1 MQKKKFMLLLP
12 LMLLCTGLCGCAG
25 NAINEESVEVT
36 TQEVQSG
43 KETVSLQVMCDET
56 GVDLMNEIIESFKA
70 EYAGQANIDIT
81 VVTGDESKTK
91 DTVLGDVNNAADV
104 FIFPDDQLDAMIAAG
119 VLTPVVNKDK
129 ISSENVEGA
138 VAAATKNDTLYAYPL
153 TADNGYFMYYNS
165 EYFSESD
172 VTSLSNMLAVAQEA
186 EKKVTF
192 NVAEAW
198 YLYAFFGNTG
208 LNLRL
213 NEDGI
218 TNFCDWN
225 STENAIKGQDVAQ
238 SILDVCMHPGFLAG
252 ADDALL
258 AGLEDGSV
266 IAGVSGVWNAVRIK
280 EILGENYAAVKLPT
294 YTVAGQEVQ
303 MASFTGYKLVGVN
316 YYAQNTAWA
325 HTFAEW
331 LTNEENQTLRFVH
344 MSQGPANIAA
354 GNSDEVHK
362 EPAIVAVINQSQ
374 YGTLQRVGNYYWSAV
389 NKFGQTMADGNPDE
403 TPLQNLLDTMVEGV
417 TSSVAQ

>member
-12 LMLLCTGLCGCAG
+12 LVLLCTGVYGCGT
-25 NAINEESVEVT
+25 EENKEQESQMTGE
-36 TQEVQSG
+36 EVQTG
-43 KETVSLQVMCDET
+43 KENVSLQIMCDET
-56 GVDLMNEIIESFKA
+56 GVNLMNEIIESFKT
-70 EYAGQANIDIT
+70 EYAGQANFDIT
-81 VVTGDESKTK
+81 IVTGDESKTK

-172 VTSLSNMLAVAQEA
+172 VDSLSNMLAVAQEA

-208 LNLRL
+208 LTLTL

-225 STENAIKGQDVAQ
+225 STENAIKGVDVAQ

-252 ADDALL
+252 NDDVLIE
-258 AGLEDGSV
+258 GLKDGSV
-266 IAGVSGVWNAVRIK
+266 IAGVSGVWNAVQVK
-280 EILGENYAAVKLPT
+280 EILGENYAAAKLPT
-294 YTVAGQEVQ
+294 YTVDGQEVQ

-316 YYAQNTAWA
+316 YYTENATWA

-331 LTNEENQTLRFVH
+331 LTNEENQTLRFVQ
-344 MSQGPANIAA
+344 MSQGPSNIAA
-354 GNSDEVHK
+354 GESPEVMK
-362 EPAIVAVINQSQ
+362 EPAIVAVIEQSQ
-374 YGTLQRVGNYYWSAV
+374 YGTLQRVGNYYWDAV
-389 NKFGQTMADGNPDE
+389 NKFGETMVNGNPE
-403 TPLQNLLDTMVEGV
+403 NSSLQDLLNTMVAGV